1 MVENLDAEFV
11 YDGSD
16 FSSMNYMWTIDINIT
31 WEEPLNPNGV
41 ITTYNVTVYKT
52 DNSSDIVYSN
62 SILTAPNVIAP
73 VVVPANTDYT
83 VTVAASTSAG
93 QGEESFTTVISP
105 EAGESHKFDIIL

>member
-11 YDGSD
+11 SDGSD
-16 FSSMNYMWTIDINIT
+16 FSSVNYMWTINIDIT

-41 ITTYNVTVYKT
+41 ITTYSVTVYQT

-83 VTVAASTSAG
+83 VTVTASTEAG
-93 QGEESFTTVISP
+93 QGEESSITITSP
-105 EAGESHKFDIIL
+105 EAGESHKFDII

>member
-1 MVENLDAEFV
+1 MTNATEQFNSTTNL
-11 YDGSD
+11 
-16 FSSMNYMWTIDINIT
+16 WTNEIDIT

-41 ITTYNVTVYKT
+41 ITTYNVTVYQT

-62 SILTAPNVIAP
+62 STLTDPNVIAP

-93 QGEESFTTVISP
+93 QGEESSITITSP
-105 EAGESHKFDIIL
+105 EAGEPHKFENIML